1 MRLLVTGAAGFIGS
15 AFTRMVARE
24 HPGWQVLAYDKLSY
38 AGNLKGIGP
47 LVDSGAI
54 SFIKGDIADSA
65 AVASVFDSFHPDAV
79 VNFAAESH
87 VDRSIDDSMA
97 FMHSNVL
104 GVSVMLDVL
113 RRTCPSCRFLQV
125 STDEVYGDLPLDEG
139 EPFTEEAP
147 LHPSSPYSASK
158 AAADLIALSHARTY
172 GTDVVVSRCTNNY
185 GPGQHPEKLIP
196 KTVMNALSDRPVPLY
211 GDGLNVRDWIHVD
224 DHCRALL
231 AILQHGL
238 AGEVYNVSADCPL
251 SNRDLVYRI
260 IAALGCEPSLVQPV
274 RDRPGHDR
282 RYAIDSSKLRSGLKW
297 EPQVPFDIGLADT
310 LRWYRDNPDYWPQ
323 EAR

>member
-38 AGNLKGIGP
+38 AGNLKGIGT

-54 SFIKGDIADSA
+54 SFIKGDIADSE
-65 AVASVFDSFHPDAV
+65 AVASVFDSFSPDAV

-87 VDRSIDDSMA
+87 VDRSIDNQMA

-104 GVSVMLDVL
+104 GVSIMLDAL
-113 RRTCPSCRFLQV
+113 RRIRPGCRFLQV

-158 AAADLIALSHARTY
+158 AAADLITLSHARTY

-196 KTVMNALSDRPVPLY
+196 KTVMNALSGRPVPLY

-231 AILQHGL
+231 AILQHGKT
-238 AGEVYNVSADCPL
+238 GEVYNVSASCPL

-260 IAALGCEPSLVQPV
+260 IAALGCEPSLVQAV
-274 RDRPGHDR
+274 KDRPGHDR

-297 EPQVPFDIGLADT
+297 EPQVPFDTGLADT

>member
-65 AVASVFDSFHPDAV
+65 AVTSVFDTFSPDAV

-104 GVSVMLDVL
+104 GVSIMLDVL

-158 AAADLIALSHARTY
+158 AAADLITLSHARTY

-196 KTVMNALSDRPVPLY
+196 KTVMNALSGRPVPLY

>member
-65 AVASVFDSFHPDAV
+65 AVTSVFDTFSPDAV

-104 GVSVMLDVL
+104 GVSIMLDVL

-238 AGEVYNVSADCPL
+238 AGAVYNVSADCPL

-310 LRWYRDNPDYWPQ
+310 LKWYRDNPDYWPQ